1 MTGLVTEP
9 TAVAGAVSTER
20 KFRPD
25 IEGLR
30 AVAILLVVL
39 YHARVSAVPGG
50 YVGVDVFFVISG
62 FLITRQLVTEVAR
75 TGKLSI
81 AGFYARRM
89 RRLLPAST
97 LVLVVTLIAAKVW
110 LPVLQ
115 LKALTRDVLYIVVY
129 AMNYHLAAAKT
140 NYLNADTPPS
150 PLQHYWSLAV
160 EEQFYFVWPLLIL
173 AVAVLASRRKYVV
186 LTAVLAAIAAVSLWL
201 SVTTTTHAN
210 SSAYFG
216 LHTRAWELAFGA
228 LVAMTATGWARLP
241 RLTSV
246 TLAWCGLGMVVIA
259 AIAFDDSTSFPG
271 SAALLPVTGAA
282 LIIGGGCA
290 RLAAG
295 PERLLGV
302 PVMQGIG
309 KVSYSWYLW
318 HWPVILLAPAML
330 HRASLSTSG
339 NLVCVVV
346 ALGLAVVTY
355 LAVEAPT
362 RSWRLPRRAWIAT
375 GVGLSSVAAAL
386 ALIVAASVPSL
397 QGHGAAVTLS
407 TPPVPPVSQPTVSST
422 PNPSASATP
431 TPTAPAPT
439 AKQIVDAAV
448 AAGLEIT
455 AVPSNLTPKLQSARV
470 DSPAATFDGCHQDYL
485 AKTQGPCVYG
495 DPNGANTVV
504 LFGDSHIEQ
513 WLPAF
518 DVAGKAD
525 HWKVINWTKATC
537 PLAKLTIYSRQLA
550 RPYPECSAWKA
561 ATIARIA
568 GVHPDLIIAGSGDD
582 DAGKP
587 IADSAWTAA
596 TVATLRD
603 LRQTSG
609 ATVVYFEDTPFSE
622 QRGPACVAAHLS
634 DVRVCNFPISTAYRS
649 ATRHTLQHEAVTAA
663 GFLAVDPIQWLCTA
677 TTCPVI
683 VGNLLVYRDYQ
694 HISAS
699 YSRWLGAVITPLLAV
714 TWREPSGGTGS
725 VAAHSLRSGSEQGA
739 AG

>member
-9 TAVAGAVSTER
+9 AAVAGAVSKER

-97 LVLVVTLIAAKVW
+97 LVLVVTLIAAKLW

-186 LTAVLAAIAAVSLWL
+186 LTTVLAAIAAVSLWL
-201 SVTTTTHAN
+201 SVTTTTRAN

-241 RLTSV
+241 RLTAA
-246 TLAWCGLGMVVIA
+246 TLAWCGLAMIA
-259 AIAFDDSTSFPG
+259 AAAVAFDDSTSFPG

-282 LIIGGGCA
+282 LVIGGGCA

-330 HRASLSTSG
+330 HRTALSTSG
-339 NLVCVVV
+339 NLVCVAV
-346 ALGLAVVTY
+346 ALGLAVLTY
-355 LAVEAPT
+355 VAVEAPT
-362 RSWRLPRRAWIAT
+362 RSWRLPRQVWIAT
-375 GVGLSSVAAAL
+375 GVGLSSVAGAM
-386 ALIVAASVPSL
+386 ALIVAASIPSL

-407 TPPVPPVSQPTVSST
+407 TPPVPQPTVSSSL
-422 PNPSASATP
+422 SASSG
-431 TPTAPAPT
+431 TAPAPT
-439 AKQIVDAAV
+439 ATVPTANQIVDAAI
-448 AAGLEIT
+448 AAGLQIT
-455 AVPSNLTPKLQSARV
+455 AAPSNLTPKLENARV
-470 DSPAATFDGCHQDYL
+470 DSPAATFDGCHEDYL

-495 DPNGANTVV
+495 DPNGAKTVI

-525 HWKVINWTKATC
+525 HWKVVNWTKATC
-537 PLAKLTIYSRQLA
+537 PLADVTVYSRALA
-550 RPYPECSAWKA
+550 RPYPECDAWKT
-561 ATIARIA
+561 ATIARISA
-568 GVHPDLIIAGSGDD
+568 AHPDLIIAGSGDD

-587 IADSAWTAA
+587 IADSVWTSG
-596 TVATLRD
+596 TVATLRN
-603 LRQTSG
+603 LRQASG
-609 ATVVYFEDTPFSE
+609 APVVYFEDTPFSE
-622 QRGPACVAAHLS
+622 QRGPACIAAHLS
-634 DVRVCNFPISTAYRS
+634 DVRVCNFPTSTAYRS
-649 ATRHTLQHEAVTAA
+649 ATRHTLQHQAVTAA
-663 GFLAVDPIQWLCTA
+663 GFPTVDPIQWLCTA

-699 YSRWLGAVITPLLAV
+699 YSRWLGAVITPLLGSS
-714 TWREPSGGTGS
+714 WR
-725 VAAHSLRSGSEQGA
+725 
-739 AG
+739 